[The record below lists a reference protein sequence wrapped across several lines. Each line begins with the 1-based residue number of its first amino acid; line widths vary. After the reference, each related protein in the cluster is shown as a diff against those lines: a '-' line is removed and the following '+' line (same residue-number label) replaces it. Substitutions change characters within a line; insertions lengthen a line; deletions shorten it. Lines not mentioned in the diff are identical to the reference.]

1 MFQEHA
7 LNILKQHN
15 QKITKTR
22 LRILNQLAEIKKP
35 LNPYELIKQSTD
47 STIDITTIYRNLE
60 LFEKIGL
67 VHKVQSLWSYLPCT
81 HDHKECSK
89 SHDMIIC
96 TSCNTINETHI
107 DSRTKTLLWLS
118 QWPVELNGRCNS
130 CEQKN

>member
-7 LNILKQHN
+7 LDILKTNN

-22 LRILNQLAEIKKP
+22 LRILDQLAEIKQP

-60 LFEKIGL
+60 LFEKIGI
-67 VHKVQSLWSYLPCT
+67 VHKVQSLWWYLPCT
-81 HDHKECSK
+81 HEHKECSK
-89 SHDMIIC
+89 SHDIIIC

-107 DSRTKTLLWLS
+107 DSSTKTLLWLS

>member
-1 MFQEHA
+1 MTIEQAIE
-7 LNILKQHN
+7 LLKWHN
-15 QKITKTR
+15 QKITTTR
-22 LRILNQLAEIKKP
+22 LRILNQLAEIKQP

-67 VHKVQSLWSYLPCT
+67 VHKVQSLWWYLPCT
-81 HDHKECSK
+81 HEHKECSK
-89 SHDMIIC
+89 SHDIIIC

>member
-7 LNILKQHN
+7 LDILKRNN

-22 LRILNQLAEIKKP
+22 LRILDQLAEIKHP

-60 LFEKIGL
+60 LFEKIGI
-67 VHKVQSLWSYLPCT
+67 VHKVQSLWWYLPCT
-81 HDHKECSK
+81 HEHKECSK
-89 SHDMIIC
+89 AHDIIIC

-107 DSRTKTLLWLS
+107 DSSTKTLLWLS